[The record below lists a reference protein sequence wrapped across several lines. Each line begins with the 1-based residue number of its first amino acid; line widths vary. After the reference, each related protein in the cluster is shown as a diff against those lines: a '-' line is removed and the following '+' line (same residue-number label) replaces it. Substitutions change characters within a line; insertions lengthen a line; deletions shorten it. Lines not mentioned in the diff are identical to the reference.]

1 MTDIADIRTARVVL
15 DLLVPEATRA
25 EEVLTK
31 IATSIAK
38 TDEALA
44 LAITAQARALKL
56 AASEASK
63 LITHLSERA

>member
-15 DLLVPEATRA
+15 DLLVPEAQRA
-25 EEVLTK
+25 HEVLTK

-44 LAITAQARALKL
+44 LAITAQAASLKL
-56 AASEASK
+56 AAEEASK
-63 LITHLSERA
+63 LITLLGARA